1 MTETN
6 DADRM
11 IEINEDYDVVIG
23 KSTFYILGKFGN
35 FFGKLKNSLMF
46 GFC

>member
-23 KSTFYILGKFGN
+23 KSTFYILGKFGKV
-35 FFGKLKNSLMF
+35 FWET
-46 GFC
+46 